1 MVRPTL
7 EEVDLFQDLRY
18 ALRQFRRSPTFFAIA
33 ALLIALG
40 IAANT
45 QIFSL
50 VNAVLLRPL
59 LVRDPQSL
67 IQILEIR
74 PRLPI
79 YPYFDYPFYKQLASR
94 STTLYEVAG
103 QIEQIVSL
111 ERGATAERSH
121 IHCVSLDYFSNL
133 GVQPILGRSLSTGDD
148 HVAVLSYQYWTR
160 SFGRDPNAVGQT
172 LRLKGHVYRIVGVA
186 PEQFTGTII
195 DSGPD
200 LWIPHSNILD
210 FSTHPD
216 PTFKNYVIEI
226 VARVRP
232 GVSREQAEQETS
244 ALWTRYMSD
253 DALQRPENYKGRKT
267 GSLEVRSIAH
277 GLSPIRDQSATA
289 LVVLLCGA
297 GLLLLM
303 VCASVGGLLLAR
315 ATAREKET
323 AVRLAV
329 GAGRW
334 RIVRQWLTESLLLC
348 LVSGGAGIL
357 FARWSMPLFARLLP
371 PARGIGFD
379 PSELRTLSLNL
390 HLDLRV
396 LVFSIAA
403 CVLTAMLSAFAP
415 AWRSSRHDLSTTL
428 KTTVGEAS
436 HQRFQMLLCAA
447 QVALC
452 TVLLVSAGLMT
463 RSLSNLRA
471 RNMGFD
477 RDHVVVLS
485 VDPHLRGYDSHRTFA
500 LQRRLIDGAR
510 AIPSVE
516 GAAIAS
522 RPLMRGIGLGNSV
535 VLAGQRGDGLFNSSV
550 NEVSPEYFGVMG
562 IHLLA
567 GRAFSPAENK
577 PNQLTPV
584 IVNQTFATRFFQG
597 QNPLGRQFATGKEFT
612 KPQYEVIGVVSDTS
626 YRSLREIPPPI
637 FYQDPFGPDNY
648 PDTFS
653 LHFRTHGDPRS
664 AIQPLRDLLHS
675 IDPEVP
681 FFQLATLSEEVERSL
696 WQERFLVALSSSFG
710 IFALTLSAIGLYG
723 ILAFF
728 VTGRRREIGLRLAL
742 GADPGHVIRLVAGRV
757 APLLALGVLT
767 GAGLAML
774 VGRWVGSLLY
784 GVEPFDP
791 WAASASLLLLVAI
804 GIAAAAV
811 PIIRAMRVDP
821 AATLRTD

>member
-1 MVRPTL
+1 M
-7 EEVDLFQDLRY
+7 DLSRDLRY

-59 LVRDPQSL
+59 PVRDPQSL

-94 STTLYEVAG
+94 STTLYQVAS
-103 QIEQIVSL
+103 QVEQIVSL
-111 ERGATAERSH
+111 ERGTTAERSH
-121 IHCVSLDYFSNL
+121 IHLVSGDYFSDL
-133 GVQPILGRSLSTGDD
+133 GVQPILGRILTDGDD
-148 HVAVLSYQYWTR
+148 HVAVLSYQYWTH
-160 SFGRDPNAVGQT
+160 SFARDPSAVGQT
-172 LRLKGHVYRIVGVA
+172 IRLKGHVYQIVGVA

-210 FSTHPD
+210 FSTRPD
-216 PTFKNYVIEI
+216 PTFKNYAIEI

-253 DALQRPENYKGRKT
+253 DALQRPENYKGRKA
-267 GSLEVRSIAH
+267 GRLEVRSIAH

-289 LVVLLCGA
+289 LVVLLAGA

-329 GAGRW
+329 GASPG
-334 RIVRQWLTESLLLC
+334 RIVQQWLTESLLLC

-357 FARWSMPLFARLLP
+357 LARWSMPLFVRLLP

-379 PSELRTLSLNL
+379 PSELRTLSLDL
-390 HLDLRV
+390 HLDFRV
-396 LVFSIAA
+396 LAFSIAA
-403 CVLTAMLSAFAP
+403 CVLTAVLSAFAP

-428 KTTVGEAS
+428 KTTTT
-436 HQRFQMLLCAA
+436 HQRFQILLCMV

-452 TVLLVSAGLMT
+452 TVLLLSAGLMT

-471 RNMGFD
+471 RNPGFD
-477 RDHVVVLS
+477 RDHVLVLS
-485 VDPHLRGYDSHRTFA
+485 VDPHLRGYDSLRTFA
-500 LQRRLIDGAR
+500 LQRRLMDGAR
-510 AIPSVE
+510 AIPGVD
-516 GAAIAS
+516 GAAIAR
-522 RPLMRGIGLGNSV
+522 RPLMRGISLVNAV
-535 VLAGQRGDGLFNSSV
+535 VLPGQRGDGLFNSSV
-550 NEVSPEYFGVMG
+550 NEVSPEYFDVMG
-562 IHLLA
+562 IHLLS
-567 GRAFSPAENK
+567 GRGFSSTEITK
-577 PNQLTPV
+577 RTQLTEV
-584 IVNQTFATRFFQG
+584 IINETFVTRFFPG
-597 QNPLGRQFATGKEFT
+597 QNPLGRQFATGKEFI
-612 KPQYEVIGVVSDTS
+612 KPQYEVIGIVSDTS

-637 FYQDPFGPDNY
+637 FYQDPFGPNAY

-653 LHFRTHGDPRS
+653 LHVRTHGDPQS
-664 AIQPLRDLLHS
+664 AIQPLRELLHS
-675 IDPEVP
+675 IDPELP
-681 FFQLATLSEEVERSL
+681 FFQVATLSEEVERSL

-742 GADPGHVIRLVAGRV
+742 GADRGHVIRLVAGRV
-757 APLLALGVLT
+757 VPLLALGVLV

-774 VGRWVGSLLY
+774 AGRWVGSLLY
-784 GVEPFDP
+784 GVGAFDP
-791 WAASASLLLLVAI
+791 WSAGASLLLLVAI

-811 PIIRAMRVDP
+811 PTIRALRVDP
-821 AATLRTD
+821 AATLRGD